1 MATASAPPPIA
12 PARAESEPE
21 PLREERRRLSIG
33 AIAGSDTSWFIG
45 ALAVFVLLWEV
56 FVRLTTTPE
65 YLLPAPSVIFETA
78 NAQRNA
84 LLTHTLVTGREV
96 VLGFGLA
103 FLLGVPL
110 AAGIAYSK
118 IVDRVISPLLVSF
131 QTIPKVALAPLLVVW
146 LGHGLFPKIV
156 VAFAIAFFP
165 IVIDTAVGLRSA
177 NPGTVELVK
186 SMGASRW
193 QTFSK
198 VQFPGALPNIFGGL
212 EVAITLAVIGAVVGE
227 YISADQGL
235 GYLQLTAAG
244 ILNTP
249 LMFAAIVVMS
259 LLGLVLFRLIQ
270 VAEHFIIP
278 WHTEGSDKG

>member
-1 MATASAPPPIA
+1 MLAAF
-12 PARAESEPE
+12 
-21 PLREERRRLSIG
+21 G
-33 AIAGSDTSWFIG
+33 GSDTAWFVC
-45 ALAVFVLLWEV
+45 ALVLAVALWEL
-56 FVRLTTTPE
+56 FVRVTGTPE
-65 YLLPAPSVIFETA
+65 YLLPAPSSILETA
-78 NAQRNA
+78 NAQKNA
-84 LLTHTLVTGREV
+84 LLTHALVTAREV
-96 VLGFGLA
+96 ILGFALACVLGI
-103 FLLGVPL
+103 PI

-118 IVDRVISPLLVSF
+118 VIDRVVSPLLVAF
-131 QTIPKVALAPLLVVW
+131 QTIPKVALAPLFVVW
-146 LGHGLFPKIV
+146 LGHGLFPKVV

-270 VAEHFIIP
+270 AAEHFIIP
-278 WHTEGSDKG
+278 WHTEGSRKG

>member
-1 MATASAPPPIA
+1 VTTVATLTDDEGLDDEPPRSGRLQ
-12 PARAESEPE
+12 RALAAVGS
-21 PLREERRRLSIG
+21 
-33 AIAGSDTSWFIG
+33 SDTAWFVG
-45 ALAVFVLLWEV
+45 ALALAVVAWEV
-56 FVRLTTTPE
+56 FVRLANTPD
-65 YLLPAPSVIFETA
+65 YLLPAPSVILETA
-78 NAQRNA
+78 VAQRNA
-84 LLTHTLVTGREV
+84 LLIHTLVTTREV
-96 VLGFGLA
+96 VLGFALA
-103 FLLGVPL
+103 FALGVPI

-118 IVDRVISPLLVSF
+118 VIDRVISPLLVAF
-131 QTIPKVALAPLLVVW
+131 QTIPKVALAPLFVVW

-249 LMFAAIVVMS
+249 LMFAAILVMS
-259 LLGLVLFRLIQ
+259 LLGLVLFRSIQ

-278 WHTEGSDKG
+278 WHSERNRG